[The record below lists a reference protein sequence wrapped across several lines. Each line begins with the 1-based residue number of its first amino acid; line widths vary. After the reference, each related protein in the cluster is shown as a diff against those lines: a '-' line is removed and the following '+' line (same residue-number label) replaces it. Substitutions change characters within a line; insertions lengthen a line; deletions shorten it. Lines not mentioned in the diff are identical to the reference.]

1 MIIRLDNLVKR
12 FGSFIATDHVSLE
25 IEDGE
30 LFTLLGPSGCGKTT
44 LLRLIAGFYKPDS
57 GKIYFDDDEITQI
70 PPSARGIGMVF
81 QNYALWPHMK
91 VYKNLAYPLKI
102 AKLPNQEI
110 RSRVKKSLELVQ
122 MQGLEARYPGE
133 LSGGQQQRVALG
145 RALAMNP
152 TVLLLD
158 EPLSNLDAK
167 IRVSVRA
174 EIRSLQKKLK
184 ITTIYVTH
192 DQEEALTI
200 SDRIAVFSQSRI
212 AQVGVPDEIYHS
224 PQTSFVADF
233 VGINNLIKGKVKQ
246 IDHGV
251 GRAVVKTEIGEFQA
265 AVQNELREN
274 SPCILCIRPEEI
286 IVTDSQPKPGTKEN
300 QNNSVMAEVDSIFFS
315 GPSFRYHLKAANGQ
329 ILKVDI
335 GETRRHRKLPPGAEV
350 SISFPMPSLVMI
362 PDYPEADADQI
373 SN

>member
-12 FGSFIATDHVSLE
+12 FGSVIATDHVSLE
-25 IEDGE
+25 IKDGE

-57 GKIYFDDDEITQI
+57 GKIFFDDDEITQI
-70 PPSARGIGMVF
+70 PPSERGIGMVF
-81 QNYALWPHMK
+81 QNYALWPHMR

-102 AKLPNQEI
+102 AKLSNREI
-110 RSRVKKSLELVQ
+110 QSRVQKSLELVQ
-122 MQGLEARYPGE
+122 MEGLENRYPGE

-152 TVLLLD
+152 KVLLLD

-167 IRVSVRA
+167 IRLSVRA
-174 EIRSLQKKLK
+174 EIRYLQQKLK

-212 AQVGVPDEIYHS
+212 AQVGEPDEIYHS
-224 PQTSFVADF
+224 PQTDFVADF
-233 VGINNLIKGKVKQ
+233 VGVNNLIEGKV
-246 IDHGV
+246 
-251 GRAVVKTEIGEFQA
+251 VKVDQNSGSAIVDTVIGEFKAQA
-265 AVQNELREN
+265 RTELLEN
-274 SPCILCIRPEEI
+274 APCILCIRPEEI
-286 IVTDSQPKPGTKEN
+286 ILNDSMPDKNKEN
-300 QNNSVMAEVDSIFFS
+300 SVLVTVDSVFFS
-315 GPSFRYHLKAANGQ
+315 GPSLRYHLKAAGGQ

-335 GETRRHRKLPPGAEV
+335 GDTRHHKKFSPADQVTVSLPTACL
-350 SISFPMPSLVMI
+350 IMI
-362 PDYPEADADQI
+362 PADK
-373 SN
+373 

>member
-1 MIIRLDNLVKR
+1 MIIRLDNLVKN
-12 FGSFIATDHVSLE
+12 FGSVIATDHVNLQ

-57 GKIYFDDDEITQI
+57 GKIFFDDVEITHI
-70 PPSARGIGMVF
+70 PPSERGIGMVF
-81 QNYALWPHMK
+81 QNYALWPHMR

-102 AKLPNQEI
+102 AKLPNREI
-110 RSRVKKSLELVQ
+110 QSRVKKSLELVQ
-122 MQGLEARYPGE
+122 MEGLENRYPGE

-152 TVLLLD
+152 KVLLLD

-167 IRVSVRA
+167 IRLSVRA

-212 AQVGVPDEIYHS
+212 AQVGEPDEIYHA
-224 PQTSFVADF
+224 PQTDFVADF
-233 VGINNLIKGKVKQ
+233 VGVNNLISGQ
-246 IDHGV
+246 
-251 GRAVVKTEIGEFQA
+251 VVKVDQNSGTAFVDTVIGKFKTPAKNEFPEK
-265 AVQNELREN
+265 V
-274 SPCILCIRPEEI
+274 PCILCIRPEEI
-286 IVTDSQPKPGTKEN
+286 ILHNSLPDKNKEN
-300 QNNSVMAEVDSIFFS
+300 SIEVEVDSVFFS
-315 GPSFRYHLKAANGQ
+315 GPSIRYHLRATGGQ
-329 ILKVDI
+329 TLKVDV
-335 GETRRHRKLPPGAEV
+335 GDTRHHKKLSPGDKL
-350 SISFPMPSLVMI
+350 SISLPSACLIMI
-362 PDYPEADADQI
+362 PD
-373 SN
+373 NN